1 VVIVNESF
9 VRHHL
14 AGQDPLGKRLGVGE
28 TGAPIVGV
36 VSDVRHWLT
45 QEAAPQFFVSSLQF
59 EEGIPFMSL
68 AVRTRGDPLKLVAAV
83 RNRILSVDKDQ
94 PVYSV
99 MTLEQRLAD
108 TLRFWRTNMS
118 LSSALGAL
126 ALGLA
131 GLGI

>member
-1 VVIVNESF
+1 
-9 VRHHL
+9 
-14 AGQDPLGKRLGVGE
+14 
-28 TGAPIVGV
+28 
-36 VSDVRHWLT
+36 
-45 QEAAPQFFVSSLQF
+45 
-59 EEGIPFMSL
+59 
-68 AVRTRGDPLKLVAAV
+68 LVAAV